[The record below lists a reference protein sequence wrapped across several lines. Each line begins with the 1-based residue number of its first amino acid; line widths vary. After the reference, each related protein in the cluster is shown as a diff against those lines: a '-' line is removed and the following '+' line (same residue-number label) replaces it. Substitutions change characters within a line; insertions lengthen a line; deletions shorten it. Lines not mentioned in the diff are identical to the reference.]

1 MGYYGEKGFIRFNFT
16 TQREKGVLALS
27 GKENMNQ
34 ACTDPQAPISTLYEQ
49 SPDKASIYI
58 CQRIEGQIA
67 YYEAKSARNKKL
79 YHVLSAFSIVANAM
93 VPVCSV
99 FLKPADGN
107 DGLKF
112 IIAALSSFAL
122 IATSLLVLFN
132 AKELWNKYRRSA
144 TGLTALLHQYYA
156 HTGVFDQMEEQE
168 AFRLLSRM
176 AETLLDEENKDWST
190 LFQNSAK
197 PAGSIAP

>member
-1 MGYYGEKGFIRFNFT
+1 M
-16 TQREKGVLALS
+16 S

-99 FLKPADGN
+99 FLKTADGN

-132 AKELWNKYRRSA
+132 AKELWNKYRSSA
-144 TGLTALLHQYYA
+144 SNLTALLHQYYA
-156 HTGVFDQMEEQE
+156 HTGIFEDLEAQD
-168 AFRLLSRM
+168 AFRLLSKM
-176 AETLLDEENKDWST
+176 SESLLDEENKNWSALLQHST
-190 LFQNSAK
+190 K
-197 PAGSIAP
+197 PAAHNIP